1 MKTDEI
7 WCKPMNIRNWSMR
20 VDELWWNQID
30 FNEILMKLN
39 EGLKMDDN
47 QYNSMEIDELSEY
60 PISRSE
66 ISKPARL

>member
-1 MKTDEI
+1 
-7 WCKPMNIRNWSMR
+7 MR
-20 VDELWWNQID
+20 VDELWWNQIE